1 MTIWIFEGKI
11 HIRAKKD
18 SDFAQNVPI
27 EILSLIF
34 DNRPNT
40 PAFFTALGK
49 ASRDKKKKKK
59 KKSVPTW
66 EHLWCHFVGK
76 NPEAS

>member
-11 HIRAKKD
+11 HIWAKKD

-40 PAFFTALGK
+40 PGFFTALGT
-49 ASRDKKKKKK
+49 ASRDWKKQ
-59 KKSVPTW
+59 
-66 EHLWCHFVGK
+66 K
-76 NPEAS
+76 NKVCQRENIYDVTL